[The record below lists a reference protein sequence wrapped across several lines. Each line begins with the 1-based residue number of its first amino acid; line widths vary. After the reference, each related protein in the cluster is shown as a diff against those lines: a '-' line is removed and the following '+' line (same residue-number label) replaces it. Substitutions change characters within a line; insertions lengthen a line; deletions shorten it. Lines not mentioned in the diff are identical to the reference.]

1 MKICKGVSASPGLV
15 LGQVSRL
22 ERHVE
27 TFSTGPFD
35 PERELR
41 QLEDAVRTAQ
51 SELDSM
57 AERAAST
64 EQAILQFQSMMLD
77 DEGMMNEVRFC
88 IKAGISAAAAMDKVG
103 QRYADQLANM
113 KDNPYMQ
120 LRSVDILDATS
131 RVINILGNRPRMWLA
146 LDHPV
151 ILAADRLMPTDLF
164 SVPSGMILGVVT
176 TEGSG
181 QSHAAIIARAMNIP
195 GIVQVGPEF
204 LDDCDG
210 RTVILDATK
219 GECILDPDAVARQ
232 QAEARICELQRE
244 NEEMRVLGRQPG
256 YTRDGAAFELLAN
269 CFGPEDID
277 TAMQSGARGVGLLRS
292 SYMMLPG
299 RILDEQEQFYFYSS
313 CLAAAQGCPV
323 TVRTFDFGADRTM
336 ADAYQGVQS
345 SKLGLRGIRNSLR
358 QPRQFE
364 TQICALQRKDPLR
377 RHAQRAVGLPDRGGI
392 RGPWVRFSG
401 HRHQRPDPVHP
412 RRRPGAGQRGALLP
426 PRQPG
431 HEKAHRHGHGDGKGR
446 QRAGDHLR
454 PGRGQPGEYGA
465 VPANGPAQLLGEP
478 AEPAEYQKGSAGSR
492 RPPGRRRTRMKAK
505 DARTARCAGI
515 LFTERSFQ
523 IAGQGHHGGEH
534 GQRGGLAPQD
544 AGAKANRFGSG
555 FGGHFG
561 LLGGKAALGSGHDGD
576 LPLFAVG
583 GCGLSQQLAHRRAA
597 ALVAEQHQVV
607 LVKGAAHGPEVGQRQ
622 SHVRQHAPAALLG
635 GFQRDAVVAL
645 VLLLLFFGGGHAIP
659 AEEGHHMGGPQ
670 LHAVLDDLLQ
680 LVLLGITGQQG
691 DLHAGLGGAGVAR
704 LYREF
709 HAVIPEA
716 GDGGGVFHGAAVA

>member
-195 GIVQVGPEF
+195 GIVQVGADF
-204 LDDCDG
+204 LEDCDG

-292 SYMMLPG
+292 SYMMMPG
-299 RILDEQEQFYFYSS
+299 HAMDEQEQYLFYTS
-313 CLAAAQGCPV
+313 CLAAAKGKMV

-345 SKLGLRGIRNSLR
+345 SKLGLRGIRSSLR
-358 QPRQFE
+358 NLPQMAV
-364 TQICALQRKDPLR
+364 QICAL
-377 RHAQRAVGLPDRGGI
+377 
-392 RGPWVRFSG
+392 
-401 HRHQRPDPVHP
+401 
-412 RRRPGAGQRGALLP
+412 
-426 PRQPG
+426 
-431 HEKAHRHGHGDGKGR
+431 
-446 QRAGDHLR
+446 
-454 PGRGQPGEYGA
+454 
-465 VPANGPAQLLGEP
+465 
-478 AEPAEYQKGSAGSR
+478 
-492 RPPGRRRTRMKAK
+492 M
-505 DARTARCAGI
+505 
-515 LFTERSFQ
+515 
-523 IAGQGHHGGEH
+523 
-534 GQRGGLAPQD
+534 
-544 AGAKANRFGSG
+544 
-555 FGGHFG
+555 
-561 LLGGKAALGSGHDGD
+561 
-576 LPLFAVG
+576 
-583 GCGLSQQLAHRRAA
+583 RAA
-597 ALVAEQHQVV
+597 AKGPLRVMFPMVTDIEDWDSAMQVV
-607 LVKGAAHGPEVGQRQ
+607 DYCRRKLAERGVEFEPDVPFGVMLSVPAACLTAEDFTAHGCQFFVIGTNDLTQYTHAVSRELAIAEHYYRPASPAMKKLIAMVVDAARKADIPVTICGLAVGNAVNATQYLHLGLRSFSMSPQ
-622 SHVRQHAPAALLG
+622 NLLTIKKAL
-635 GFQRDAVVAL
+635 RDA
-645 VLLLLFFGGGHAIP
+645 
-659 AEEGHHMGGPQ
+659 
-670 LHAVLDDLLQ
+670 D
-680 LVLLGITGQQG
+680 
-691 DLHAGLGGAGVAR
+691 AR
-704 LYREF
+704 
-709 HAVIPEA
+709 
-716 GDGGGVFHGAAVA
+716 

>member
-219 GECILDPDAVARQ
+219 GECILDPDAAARQ

-364 TQICALQRKDPLR
+364 TQICALLRAAHRGPLR
-377 RHAQRAVGLPDRGGI
+377 VMFPMVTDVEDWDAAMHIVEHCRQSLRERGVPFNEKTPFGVMLSVPSACLTAEEFVAHGCDFLVIGTNDLTQYTHAADRELASAERYYRPASPAMKKLIAMVMETAKAGNVPVTICGLAVGNPVNTVQYLQMGLRS
-392 RGPWVRFSG
+392 FSVSP
-401 HRHQRPDPVHP
+401 QNLLSTKK
-412 RRRPGAGQRGALLP
+412 ALL
-426 PRQPG
+426 
-431 HEKAHRHGHGDGKGR
+431 EADAHPD
-446 QRAGDHLR
+446 D
-454 PGRGQPGEYGA
+454 
-465 VPANGPAQLLGEP
+465 
-478 AEPAEYQKGSAGSR
+478 AELE
-492 RPPGRRRTRMKAK
+492 
-505 DARTARCAGI
+505 
-515 LFTERSFQ
+515 
-523 IAGQGHHGGEH
+523 
-534 GQRGGLAPQD
+534 
-544 AGAKANRFGSG
+544 
-555 FGGHFG
+555 
-561 LLGGKAALGSGHDGD
+561 
-576 LPLFAVG
+576 
-583 GCGLSQQLAHRRAA
+583 
-597 ALVAEQHQVV
+597 
-607 LVKGAAHGPEVGQRQ
+607 
-622 SHVRQHAPAALLG
+622 
-635 GFQRDAVVAL
+635 
-645 VLLLLFFGGGHAIP
+645 
-659 AEEGHHMGGPQ
+659 
-670 LHAVLDDLLQ
+670 
-680 LVLLGITGQQG
+680 
-691 DLHAGLGGAGVAR
+691 
-704 LYREF
+704 
-709 HAVIPEA
+709 
-716 GDGGGVFHGAAVA
+716 

>member
-195 GIVQVGPEF
+195 GIVQVGADF

-219 GECILDPDAVARQ
+219 GECILDPDANTRQ
-232 QAEARICELQRE
+232 QAVSRICELQWE
-244 NEEMRVLGRQPG
+244 SEE
-256 YTRDGAAFELLAN
+256 AARISALPNRTKDDVPFELLAN
-269 CFGPEDID
+269 CYGQEDIES
-277 TAMQSGARGVGLLRS
+277 ALQAGASGVGLLRS
-292 SYMMLPG
+292 GYMMLPG
-299 RILDEQEQFYFYSS
+299 RPVDEQEQFVFYQS
-313 CLAAAQGCPV
+313 CIAAAKGGVV
-323 TVRTFDFGADRTM
+323 TVRTFDFGVDRAM
-336 ADAYQGVQS
+336 ADIHRGLES
-345 SKLGLRGIRNSLR
+345 SKLGLRGIRSSLR
-358 QPRQFE
+358 QTHQFE
-364 TQICALQRKDPLR
+364 TQICALLR
-377 RHAQRAVGLPDRGGI
+377 A
-392 RGPWVRFSG
+392 
-401 HRHQRPDPVHP
+401 
-412 RRRPGAGQRGALLP
+412 
-426 PRQPG
+426 
-431 HEKAHRHGHGDGKGR
+431 
-446 QRAGDHLR
+446 
-454 PGRGQPGEYGA
+454 
-465 VPANGPAQLLGEP
+465 
-478 AEPAEYQKGSAGSR
+478 
-492 RPPGRRRTRMKAK
+492 
-505 DARTARCAGI
+505 
-515 LFTERSFQ
+515 
-523 IAGQGHHGGEH
+523 
-534 GQRGGLAPQD
+534 
-544 AGAKANRFGSG
+544 
-555 FGGHFG
+555 
-561 LLGGKAALGSGHDGD
+561 
-576 LPLFAVG
+576 
-583 GCGLSQQLAHRRAA
+583 
-597 ALVAEQHQVV
+597 
-607 LVKGAAHGPEVGQRQ
+607 AAHGPLRVMFPMVTNLEDWDEAMRLVAHCRQ
-622 SHVRQHAPAALLG
+622 LLRERG
-635 GFQRDAVVAL
+635 EFDPDTP
-645 VLLLLFFGGGHAIP
+645 FGVMFGVPSACLT
-659 AEEGHHMGGPQ
+659 AEEFVEHGCNFFLIETNDLTQ
-670 LHAVLDDLLQ
+670 YTHAVDRDISIAERYYRPASHAMKKLIRMVVEAAREGGIPVTICGSAVGNPANTLQYLQ
-680 LVLLGITGQQG
+680 L
-691 DLHAGLGGAGVAR
+691 GLRSFSVSPQNLIEVKKALMNAK
-704 LYREF
+704 
-709 HAVIPEA
+709 IK
-716 GDGGGVFHGAAVA
+716 

>member
-219 GECILDPDAVARQ
+219 GECILDPDAMARQ

-364 TQICALQRKDPLR
+364 T
-377 RHAQRAVGLPDRGGI
+377 
-392 RGPWVRFSG
+392 
-401 HRHQRPDPVHP
+401 
-412 RRRPGAGQRGALLP
+412 
-426 PRQPG
+426 
-431 HEKAHRHGHGDGKGR
+431 
-446 QRAGDHLR
+446 
-454 PGRGQPGEYGA
+454 
-465 VPANGPAQLLGEP
+465 
-478 AEPAEYQKGSAGSR
+478 
-492 RPPGRRRTRMKAK
+492 
-505 DARTARCAGI
+505 
-515 LFTERSFQ
+515 
-523 IAGQGHHGGEH
+523 
-534 GQRGGLAPQD
+534 
-544 AGAKANRFGSG
+544 
-555 FGGHFG
+555 
-561 LLGGKAALGSGHDGD
+561 
-576 LPLFAVG
+576 
-583 GCGLSQQLAHRRAA
+583 
-597 ALVAEQHQVV
+597 
-607 LVKGAAHGPEVGQRQ
+607 
-622 SHVRQHAPAALLG
+622 
-635 GFQRDAVVAL
+635 
-645 VLLLLFFGGGHAIP
+645 
-659 AEEGHHMGGPQ
+659 
-670 LHAVLDDLLQ
+670 
-680 LVLLGITGQQG
+680 
-691 DLHAGLGGAGVAR
+691 
-704 LYREF
+704 
-709 HAVIPEA
+709 
-716 GDGGGVFHGAAVA
+716 

>member
-51 SELDSM
+51 SELDCM

-195 GIVQVGPEF
+195 GIVQVGADF
-204 LDDCDG
+204 LEDCDG
-210 RTVILDATK
+210 RTMILDATK
-219 GECILDPDAVARQ
+219 GECILDPDAAARQ

-364 TQICALQRKDPLR
+364 TQICALQRAAARGPLR
-377 RHAQRAVGLPDRGGI
+377 VMFPMVTDVEDWDAAMRIVEHCRQSLRERGVPFNEKTPFGVMLSVPSACLTAEEFVAHGCDFLVIGTNDLTQYTHAADRELASAERYYRPASPAMKKLITMVMEAAKAGSVPVTICGLAVGNPVNTVQYLQMGLRS
-392 RGPWVRFSG
+392 FSVSPQNLL
-401 HRHQRPDPVHP
+401 HTKK
-412 RRRPGAGQRGALLP
+412 ALL
-426 PRQPG
+426 
-431 HEKAHRHGHGDGKGR
+431 EADAHPD
-446 QRAGDHLR
+446 D
-454 PGRGQPGEYGA
+454 
-465 VPANGPAQLLGEP
+465 
-478 AEPAEYQKGSAGSR
+478 
-492 RPPGRRRTRMKAK
+492 
-505 DARTARCAGI
+505 
-515 LFTERSFQ
+515 TEL
-523 IAGQGHHGGEH
+523 E
-534 GQRGGLAPQD
+534 
-544 AGAKANRFGSG
+544 
-555 FGGHFG
+555 
-561 LLGGKAALGSGHDGD
+561 
-576 LPLFAVG
+576 
-583 GCGLSQQLAHRRAA
+583 
-597 ALVAEQHQVV
+597 
-607 LVKGAAHGPEVGQRQ
+607 
-622 SHVRQHAPAALLG
+622 
-635 GFQRDAVVAL
+635 
-645 VLLLLFFGGGHAIP
+645 
-659 AEEGHHMGGPQ
+659 
-670 LHAVLDDLLQ
+670 
-680 LVLLGITGQQG
+680 
-691 DLHAGLGGAGVAR
+691 
-704 LYREF
+704 
-709 HAVIPEA
+709 
-716 GDGGGVFHGAAVA
+716 

>member
-164 SVPSGMILGVVT
+164 SVPSGMILGVIT
-176 TEGSG
+176 AEGSG

-219 GECILDPDAVARQ
+219 GECILDPDANARQ
-232 QAEARICELQRE
+232 QAETRICELQRE

-364 TQICALQRKDPLR
+364 TQICALLRAAHRGPLR
-377 RHAQRAVGLPDRGGI
+377 VMFPMVTDVEDWDAAMHIVEHCRQSLRERGVPFNEKTPFGVMLSVPSACLTAEEFVAHGCDFLVIGTNDLTQYTHAADRELASAERYYRPASPAMKKLIAMVMETAKAGNVPVTICGLAVGN
-392 RGPWVRFSG
+392 
-401 HRHQRPDPVHP
+401 PVNTVQYLQM
-412 RRRPGAGQRGALLP
+412 GL
-426 PRQPG
+426 
-431 HEKAHRHGHGDGKGR
+431 
-446 QRAGDHLR
+446 
-454 PGRGQPGEYGA
+454 
-465 VPANGPAQLLGEP
+465 
-478 AEPAEYQKGSAGSR
+478 
-492 RPPGRRRTRMKAK
+492 
-505 DARTARCAGI
+505 
-515 LFTERSFQ
+515 RSFSVS
-523 IAGQGHHGGEH
+523 
-534 GQRGGLAPQD
+534 PQNLLRTKKTLLEAD
-544 AGAKANRFGSG
+544 A
-555 FGGHFG
+555 H
-561 LLGGKAALGSGHDGD
+561 
-576 LPLFAVG
+576 P
-583 GCGLSQQLAHRRAA
+583 
-597 ALVAEQHQVV
+597 
-607 LVKGAAHGPEVGQRQ
+607 
-622 SHVRQHAPAALLG
+622 
-635 GFQRDAVVAL
+635 
-645 VLLLLFFGGGHAIP
+645 
-659 AEEGHHMGGPQ
+659 
-670 LHAVLDDLLQ
+670 DDTEL
-680 LVLLGITGQQG
+680 
-691 DLHAGLGGAGVAR
+691 
-704 LYREF
+704 E
-709 HAVIPEA
+709 
-716 GDGGGVFHGAAVA
+716 